1 MSTVNQ
7 DMMADGLN
15 IQVVGVSGSGATAA
29 ALTNQRIKFMIINTP
44 NTTIS
49 TLTDQLDR
57 NLLTVLGFSSSFQWQ
72 TGMIVRAP
80 QGLTIKAV
88 TIAAGT
94 AVAYTD

>member
-29 ALTNQRIKFMIINTP
+29 ALTNQRIKFMVINTP

-49 TLTDQLDR
+49 VLTDQLDR

>member
-7 DMMADGLN
+7 DMMADGPN

-49 TLTDQLDR
+49 VLTDQLDR

>member
-29 ALTNQRIKFMIINTP
+29 ALTNQRIQFMVINTP

-49 TLTDQLDR
+49 TLTDELDR
-57 NLLTVLGFSSSFQWQ
+57 ILLTVLGFSSSFQWQ

>member
-1 MSTVNQ
+1 MSTVTQ

-29 ALTNQRIKFMIINTP
+29 ALTSQRIKFLVINTP

-49 TLTDQLDR
+49 TLTDELDR
-57 NLLTVLGFSSSFQWQ
+57 NLLTVLGFSSTFQWQ

>member
-1 MSTVNQ
+1 
-7 DMMADGLN
+7 
-15 IQVVGVSGSGATAA
+15 
-29 ALTNQRIKFMIINTP
+29 MIINTP

-49 TLTDQLDR
+49 VLTDQLDR